1 MKKRYFLVILI
12 LIFVVTAAAACRSAK
27 FTGEEPV
34 TEMEAEEEIR
44 RSYGQ
49 E

>member
-12 LIFVVTAAAACRSAK
+12 LIFAVTAAAACRSAK
-27 FTGEEPV
+27 VTGEEPV

-44 RSYGQ
+44 ESYGRQ
-49 E
+49 